1 MRLLLR
7 LSLLVFFV
15 SHISSAQEQWQHD
28 DLITLVNNVVVE
40 QVEETKPLLMR
51 LDRYLLYAQQKSWL
65 DIEIIVMS
73 KKASFYSMLQQ
84 YGQAKQIIDKYLPI
98 AEKNQETTSVLTYLS
113 VLLQYYDNETDQN
126 NAINTRLRYENTAIL
141 SGNKKEIAQMNTDLA
156 HSKQLFGDL
165 PSSLS
170 HLQKALAIT
179 ENIKDLKGKGV
190 VLNSLAILY
199 DEMEK
204 YEQAIEYYN
213 KAISIYAL
221 EGKSFSLSVLY
232 FNLGQSYFSIKKLV
246 LAEEMINIALE
257 MSRSLNDEVGEGY
270 ALHYLGKVAFERLD
284 FDKAKNFY
292 IAARHIFEKNN
303 IHRMFFRTTLSVAD
317 VLGKLDF
324 PEQGLAYLS
333 TLETKLETLKHPASM
348 VEYYTKTYQLK
359 KKQGDY
365 FASLTALERVAQ
377 EKQMIYEKEKE
388 DSFHELMIKF
398 DSSQKASENKLLQ
411 QQNQLKELRIAEQE
425 AQKFIYTLI
434 LGIAL
439 IGSILISFFLYK
451 QIQNRNRFK
460 HMAMR
465 DELTGAPSRRAI
477 LTIGNRNLRQSIK
490 HKTPLIVAI
499 LDIDKFKNFND
510 TYGHDVGDKVLR
522 VFSEACKEGLRK
534 NDHYGRYGGEEWLL
548 ILPDAQKY
556 HIEVIFTRLKEQLEN
571 ISLEGGPSDI
581 SLTFSLGATE
591 RISSD
596 SGLNS
601 MIKRADQNLY
611 QAKNNGRDN
620 FVIG

>member
-1 MRLLLR
+1 MRFLLC
-7 LSLLVFFV
+7 LSFLVFFV

-28 DLITLVNNVVVE
+28 DLLTLVNQVVVE

-51 LDRYLLYAQQKSWL
+51 LEQYFQYAQQKDWL
-65 DIEIIVMS
+65 DIEILVMS

-84 YGQAKQIIDKYLPI
+84 FGQAKQIIDKYLPI
-98 AEKNQETTSVLTYLS
+98 AENTQETSSVLTYLS
-113 VLLQYYDNETDQN
+113 ILLQYYDNETDQD
-126 NAINTRLRYENTAIL
+126 NAINVRLRYKNTATL
-141 SGNKKEIAQMNTDLA
+141 SGSKKEIAKMHADLA
-156 HSKQLFGDL
+156 HSKQQFGDL
-165 PSSLS
+165 PSSLF
-170 HLQKALAIT
+170 HLQEALAIT
-179 ENIKDLKGKGV
+179 ESIKDITGKAV

-199 DEMEK
+199 DEMKK

-232 FNLGQSYFSIKKLV
+232 YNLGQSYFSVNNLV
-246 LAEEMINIALE
+246 LAEEMLNIALD
-257 MSRSLNDEVGEGY
+257 MSRSLNDEVGEAY
-270 ALHYLGKVAFERLD
+270 ALRYLGKVAFDRLD
-284 FDKAKNFY
+284 FVKAKAFY
-292 IAARHIFEKNN
+292 IAARNIFEKNN

-317 VLGKLDF
+317 VLGKLDL
-324 PEQGLAYLS
+324 PEQGLVYLS
-333 TLETKLETLKHPASM
+333 TLEAKLKTLKHPASM
-348 VEYYTKTYQLK
+348 VDYYTKIYQLE
-359 KKQGDY
+359 KKQGD
-365 FASLTALERVAQ
+365 FLASLTALEKVVK
-377 EKQMIYEKEKE
+377 EKKTIYDKEKE

-398 DSSQKASENKLLQ
+398 DSSQKSSENKLLQ

-522 VFSEACKEGLRK
+522 VFSDACKEGLRN

-571 ISLEGGPSDI
+571 ISLSGGPSDI

-601 MIKRADQNLY
+601 MIKRADKNLY
-611 QAKNNGRDN
+611 QAKSNGRDN